1 MRCVPDLNIW
11 ILSRSVPGSCRITS
25 PPTRIFVHTSLEFW
39 HKQPIRKNA
48 LLFCQNS
55 VNIVIK
61 QGVSLFVK
69 KGNDLVFIYKGAWGI
84 PPGEG
89 VAEDTTK
96 RNEVKR
102 LVAGARGRLSPP

>member
-61 QGVSLFVK
+61 QGMSLFLMCFVLK
-69 KGNDLVFIYKGAWGI
+69 NKVRPQG
-84 PPGEG
+84 
-89 VAEDTTK
+89 
-96 RNEVKR
+96 
-102 LVAGARGRLSPP
+102 LSLLLSTFESL